1 MKLRT
6 ENQNIGIQERTTY
19 HSVPL
24 FFGRWLLGIGCW
36 ANISC
41 RMFTPLVALFA
52 LVLALPLH
60 AEVSIAN
67 IFGSSGIIQYG
78 KPVPVWGLGD
88 PGEKVTLTLQGIEG
102 CQLSQS
108 KEAVADRQGKWIVT
122 LDPLTAG
129 DKFHLRVN
137 GKDSKAGSYNM
148 QAGDVWFYAG
158 YYRFRYLRSIPQITD
173 KGWKEDNKDLFPLL
187 RIYGT
192 ATKNSIEQR
201 QENGRWKGPAA
212 YNVFGF
218 TPGIAIHL
226 GIELCRDKKFPVGIV
241 HVASLYGHW
250 IDEYLS
256 ADAFVDDPVLGK
268 TAEAKKLS
276 YCVGYSDEGK
286 QLNAQRIAYMDAYLT
301 ESIRRNADGKIV
313 RHPDYPQPPEWA
325 DTKTSLLYNGA
336 IHPMLPLAITGV
348 IFNDPNGPRP
358 FDATNHGA
366 KLDLLVRSFR
376 NWFNDPSLP
385 VILVQAKAHNGQ
397 DTVRFDTRF
406 AAQQR
411 IAQMDPNVALAVMH
425 DIEVFTK
432 VDELLLKTI
441 PAKGHRAYQMA
452 DRLAYGNSSAS
463 NSTPHVTGLSCEGTN
478 MILRFTQPLQTFNGL
493 DPDGF
498 ALAAKG
504 QNVYRPANAKI
515 EGNRII
521 LSAPGIEE
529 PENATYCYLNAA
541 IEETP
546 NVVGKNGMPVAA
558 FSTKLLTNKGA
569 K

>member
-1 MKLRT
+1 MKRKT
-6 ENQNIGIQERTTY
+6 KNYKISIQKGTACQRAT
-19 HSVPL
+19 L
-24 FFGRWLLGIGCW
+24 FIGCW
-36 ANISC
+36 VNLSR
-41 RMFTPLVALFA
+41 RMFTPLAAL
-52 LVLALPLH
+52 LVIVLALPLH

-78 KPVPVWGLGD
+78 ESAPVWGLAD
-88 PGEKVTLTLQGIEG
+88 PGEEIQLTLTGLKG
-102 CQLSQS
+102 SQCNQS
-108 KEAVADRQGKWIVT
+108 HTATADRHGKWVVT
-122 LDPLTAG
+122 LDPLAAG
-129 DKFHLRVN
+129 DSFHLSVQ
-137 GKDSKAGSYNM
+137 GKDSKNASYHM

-201 QENGRWKGPAA
+201 QENGSWKGPAA
-212 YNVFGF
+212 YNIFGF

-226 GIELCRDKKFPVGIV
+226 GIELCRDKKIPVGIV

-301 ESIRRNADGKIV
+301 ESILQNAEGKTV

-325 DTKTSLLYNGA
+325 ETKTSLLYNGA

-348 IFNDPNGPRP
+348 IFNDPDGPRP

-376 NWFNDPSLP
+376 NWFDDSALP
-385 VILVQAKAHNGQ
+385 VILVQAKASHSQN
-397 DTVRFDTRF
+397 TVRFNARY
-406 AAQQR
+406 AAQQS
-411 IAQMDPNVALAVMH
+411 IAQMDPNVALAVMN
-425 DIEVFTK
+425 DIEVFAK

-441 PAKGHRAYQMA
+441 SAKGHRAYLMA
-452 DRLAYGNSSAS
+452 NRLAYGNNSATNDVPCITS
-463 NSTPHVTGLSCEGTN
+463 VSRSAGTLTLDFS
-478 MILRFTQPLQTFNGL
+478 MPLKTL
-493 DPDGF
+493 DDRDPDGF
-498 ALAAKG
+498 ALTAKG
-504 QNVYRPANAKI
+504 QSVYRPATAKI

-521 LSAPGIEE
+521 LSAPDIEE
-529 PENATYCYLNAA
+529 PEHATYCYLNAA

-546 NVVGKNGMPVAA
+546 NVVGKNGMSVAA
-558 FSTKLLTNKGA
+558 FSTELLTNEGSK
-569 K
+569 